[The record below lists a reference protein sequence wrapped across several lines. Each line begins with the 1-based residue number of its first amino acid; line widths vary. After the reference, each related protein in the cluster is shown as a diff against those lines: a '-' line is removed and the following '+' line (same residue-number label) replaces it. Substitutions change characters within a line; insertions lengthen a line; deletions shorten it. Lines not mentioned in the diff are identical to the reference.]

1 MDAWYTRHLHRQINF
16 QYKVAHWNDKSY
28 NTSLLTYFSCMN
40 TSFLKNNIIA
50 VYTFLGVSEAF
61 QLFNLSETDLVVGSS
76 VLSFGTLVLSPT
88 FILAAAETGG

>member
-1 MDAWYTRHLHRQINF
+1 
-16 QYKVAHWNDKSY
+16 
-28 NTSLLTYFSCMN
+28 MN
-40 TSFLKNNIIA
+40 TSFLKNNIILKLNA